1 MSADLVPH
9 GDKSGQLY
17 GDLPAKVKGK
27 RRKFPFYGN
36 WKGYSKIAMVV
47 LFSKLHLCLIV
58 TVKLSFYK

>member
-36 WKGYSKIAMVV
+36 WKGYSKIAMV
-47 LFSKLHLCLIV
+47 
-58 TVKLSFYK
+58 

>member
-27 RRKFPFYGN
+27 RRKFPFTSLLN
-36 WKGYSKIAMVV
+36 SYSKIVI
-47 LFSKLHLCLIV
+47 LHMKIIRLN
-58 TVKLSFYK
+58 

>member
-9 GDKSGQLY
+9 GDKSGQL
-17 GDLPAKVKGK
+17 
-27 RRKFPFYGN
+27 YGN

-58 TVKLSFYK
+58 TVKLSFYT